1 MASLKNGAGLT
12 GIQSNMTKL
21 MGYEIEEAIIA
32 QCSN

>member
-1 MASLKNGAGLT
+1 MGSLKNGAGLS

-21 MGYEIEEAIIA
+21 MGYEIEEAFIA